1 MWFIRWYIMTE
12 EKRPRV
18 TWTITVDPDL
28 ADWMERQIKCRRF
41 GSRSHGIEVCI
52 DNQIQEDKRGK
63 ISEEGNHSA
72 PVFA

>member
-1 MWFIRWYIMTE
+1 MRYPRNRAMTE

-28 ADWMERQIKCRRF
+28 ADWMADQIKSRRF

-52 DNQIQEDKRGK
+52 DNQIQEDKRAK
-63 ISEEGNHSA
+63 ISEEGNPRA
-72 PVFA
+72 PVLA